1 MAAGFQESGSL
12 PMPKTGTT
20 SLRCVLLA
28 KAQVKV
34 EGRQDLPLDI
44 REAYVYGDRRNV
56 GGQLLKII
64 SPP

>member
-1 MAAGFQESGSL
+1 
-12 PMPKTGTT
+12 MPKTGTT